1 MINKETA
8 MYYTAAY
15 ARNAGVLSGMI
26 IQNGKL
32 EAGCKP
38 VAFGTWGS
46 IPSMPHNMEMYP
58 SGEGS

>member
-1 MINKETA
+1 